1 MKNRST
7 RLIFPVAALPL
18 AIAIGIAAHARSA
31 PLPEPKPKS
40 AASQVKPKPKP
51 KPAASQVKPKSKPAA
66 PQAKPKPAPP
76 QPAAPEPVT
85 PAAPPQAPAASAPPA
100 PPPPPDPAELYQ
112 SCQAELRAIGV
123 AFDALGDVK
132 EGRCTVGGA
141 VALLAIS
148 LPSGKVELPAHPR
161 LACAFGLQFG
171 RWIAE
176 TAAPIIA
183 AHAGASLA
191 AIATGTGFVC
201 RNRNGDNADKLSE
214 HGRGNAIDVV
224 GFELTDHRRI
234 TIGDAALAGPLAV
247 ALKGLRTS
255 ACGYFT
261 TVLGPGSNEAHKDH
275 LHFDLGLHGKS
286 DNYRICQ

>member
-1 MKNRST
+1 
-7 RLIFPVAALPL
+7 
-18 AIAIGIAAHARSA
+18 
-31 PLPEPKPKS
+31 
-40 AASQVKPKPKP
+40 
-51 KPAASQVKPKSKPAA
+51 
-66 PQAKPKPAPP
+66 
-76 QPAAPEPVT
+76 
-85 PAAPPQAPAASAPPA
+85 
-100 PPPPPDPAELYQ
+100 
-112 SCQAELRAIGV
+112 
-123 AFDALGDVK
+123 
-132 EGRCTVGGA
+132 VGGA

-161 LACAFGLQFG
+161 LACAFGLRFG

-183 AHAGASLA
+183 AHATAPPSPPCYRHR
-191 AIATGTGFVC
+191 FVC

-224 GFELTDHRRI
+224 GFELTDHRRV

-261 TVLGPGSNEAHKDH
+261 TVLGPGLRNGAQGPSP
-275 LHFDLGLHGKS
+275 LRPGPSWQIRQLLDLPIAATFPPLRFRDLSLMSTGTATARQRQSPRDCGE
-286 DNYRICQ
+286 YGRTAPQR